1 MPRIFDNIKLE
12 FLDILRDTLKQSK
25 SADFCVGYFNLR
37 GWQKIDDL
45 IAQFAGGDGACCRL
59 LIGMQK
65 SPQDVLKKS
74 LEFGYKT
81 PEGMDNRLVN
91 ILKKEVAQEFCQ
103 QLTWGAPSNQDE
115 RALQQLRRQI
125 QEKKLQVKLFL
136 AYPLHAKLYL
146 LHRTDRNNPITG
158 FLGSSNL
165 TLSGLQKQGELN
177 IDVLDHDACEKLQ
190 KWFNDRWQERWC
202 VDISAE
208 IMQIIDQSWARES
221 LISPYYIYLKMAY
234 HLSQEA
240 RSGLAEFKIPR
251 ELDRQLF
258 EYQKIAVKIAARHVT
273 RRGGVMLGDVVGLG
287 KTLMATAIA
296 RILQE
301 DLLLETLIICPKN
314 LVSMWQG
321 YVDEY
326 RLYGKVVSVSMVQQT
341 LPELR
346 RYQLVVIDES
356 HNLRNRQGKRYQA
369 IQEYIELNESRCI
382 LLTATP
388 YNKTCLDLS
397 NQLRLFI
404 AEDRPL
410 GISPKKLLQAMG
422 GETEFRRKHQ
432 VPIHSLA
439 AFEQSEYADD
449 WQELMRLYL
458 LRRTR
463 SFIQKNYAKIDD
475 SGRRY
480 LEFADGSRSYFPLRQ
495 PRTIKFSFGGESDR
509 YGLLYSEDVVTL
521 LNRLNLPRYGL
532 AGYQVSEPA
541 KIKLATPEELQQL
554 KNISRSGKK
563 QLMGF
568 CRTNL
573 FKRLESSGPAFLQS
587 IDRHILRNYIF
598 LYAIA
603 QNLPLPIG
611 TLDATL
617 LDSDIDL
624 DEELDNDADN
634 DLDNDVDNDLDNDLD
649 PAANLGNNLANSL
662 DTNNVKSLEKQYR
675 DRAAQV
681 YQLYQ
686 QRYSR
691 RFKWLRPQ
699 LFKTDLKKDL
709 RSDGL
714 ALIGLRQNF
723 GQWIPRED
731 EKLNALLKL
740 ICEDHLQ
747 EKVLIFTQFADT
759 VAYLAKQLEKRGIPQ
774 VGSVTGKSSDPA
786 KIAGQFSPRS
796 NHQSIPPE
804 AELRIL
810 IATDVLSEGLN
821 LQDASIIVNYDL
833 PWAIIRLIQ
842 RAGRVDRIGQTAE
855 KILCYSFLPAEGLEK
870 IIRLRSRLRQRLQEN
885 AEVVGTDEAF
895 FEEDMGRD
903 MMVDLYHEKSD
914 IFEEEEDGE
923 VDLTSE
929 AYQIWKNAIDTDPSL
944 QQKIETLPNVVFSTR
959 PHEGTV
965 THPEGVMLYM
975 RTAEGNDSLAWID
988 LQGNSVT
995 KSQLAI
1001 LRAAACHPETPAI
1014 PHHPEHHELVQKGA
1028 DLIEEEEKTLGGQ
1041 LGRPSGVRFRT
1052 YERLKRYMQEWK
1064 GTLFVTEDLD
1074 KAVNLIYNHPL
1085 RQSAIERLNR
1095 SLRLGISDREFA
1107 ELVVSLDL
1115 DDRLCLINQ
1124 DAAVQQSQIIC
1135 SLGLFTPMK

>member
-1 MPRIFDNIKLE
+1 MPRIFDNIELE
-12 FLDILRDTLKQSK
+12 FLDVLRDTLKQSK

-45 IAQFAGGDGACCRL
+45 IAQFAGGEGACCRL

-65 SPQDVLKKS
+65 SPQDMLKKS

-81 PEGMDNRLVN
+81 PEGMDNRLAN

-125 QEKKLQVKLFL
+125 QEQKLQVKLFL
-136 AYPLHAKLYL
+136 AYPLHGKLYL

-165 TLSGLQKQGELN
+165 TLAGLQKQGELN

-190 KWFNDRWQERWC
+190 KWFNDRWQDRWC

-208 IMQIIDQSWARES
+208 IIQIIDQSWARET
-221 LISPYYIYLKMAY
+221 LIPPYYIYLKMAY

-240 RSGLAEFKIPR
+240 RSGLAEFKIPPQ
-251 ELDRQLF
+251 LDRQLF

-301 DLLLETLIICPKN
+301 ELLVETLIICPKN
-314 LVSMWQG
+314 LVSMWQN

-326 RLYGKVVSVSMVQQT
+326 RLYGKVVPVSMVQQT
-341 LPELR
+341 LPGLR

-369 IQEYIELNESRCI
+369 IQEYIALNESRCI

-388 YNKTCLDLS
+388 YNKTPLDLS

-404 AEDRPL
+404 PEDQPL

-422 GETEFRRKHQ
+422 GEAEFRQKYQ
-432 VPIHSLA
+432 VPPHSLA

-475 SGRRY
+475 NGRRY

-495 PRTIKFSFGGESDR
+495 PRTIKFNFGGENDP
-509 YGLLYSEDVVTL
+509 YCLLYSEDVVTL

-532 AGYQVSEPA
+532 ANYQVSKP
-541 KIKLATPEELQQL
+541 KATPAELQQL

-603 QNLPLPIG
+603 KDLPLPIG
-611 TLDATL
+611 TLDPTF

-624 DEELDNDADN
+624 DEALDYNIDNDGESGDN
-634 DLDNDVDNDLDNDLD
+634 LEDNLEENLEGDLKDN
-649 PAANLGNNLANSL
+649 L
-662 DTNNVKSLEKQYR
+662 DTSSVKSLEKQYR

-681 YQLYQ
+681 YQLY
-686 QRYSR
+686 REKYSR

-699 LFKTDLKKDL
+699 LFKTNLKKDL

-714 ALIGLRQNF
+714 ALIELRQNF
-723 GQWIPRED
+723 GQWIPEKD
-731 EKLNALLKL
+731 QKLNALLKL
-740 ICEDHLQ
+740 ICQDHPQ

-759 VAYLAKQLEKRGIPQ
+759 VAYLAKELEKRGISQ
-774 VGSVTGKSSDPA
+774 VGSVTGKSKDPA
-786 KIAGQFSPRS
+786 KIAQQFSPHS
-796 NHQSIPPE
+796 NHKSIPPE

-821 LQDASIIVNYDL
+821 LQDAAIIVNYDL

-842 RAGRVDRIGQTAE
+842 RAGRVDRIGQTAA

-885 AEVVGTDEAF
+885 AEVVGTDEVF

-914 IFEEEEDGE
+914 IFETEEDGE

-929 AYQIWKNAIDTDPSL
+929 AYQIWKNAIDADPSL

-959 PHEGTV
+959 PHQGTT
-965 THPEGVMLYM
+965 THPEGVILYM

-988 LQGNSVT
+988 LPGNSVT
-995 KSQLAI
+995 QSQLAI
-1001 LRAAACHPETPAI
+1001 LRTAACHPKTPAI

-1028 DLIEEEEKTLGGQ
+1028 DLIEAEEKTLGGQ

-1052 YERLKRYMQEWK
+1052 YERLKQYIQTEK
-1064 GTLFVTEDLD
+1064 GTLFVTEDLH
-1074 KAVNLIYNHPL
+1074 KAANLIYNHPL

-1095 SLRLGISDREFA
+1095 VLKLGVSDREFA
-1107 ELVVSLDL
+1107 ELVVSLYL

-1124 DAAVQQSQIIC
+1124 DAAVHQSQIIC
-1135 SLGLFTPMK
+1135 SLGLFTPIK